1 MTVQKRNYHAGIA
14 AEDSVLRQYL
24 ASGYTLLARRWRGQQ
39 GELDLVLSHGAEVIF
54 VEVKK
59 SRCFD
64 TAAARI
70 GAAQIARIFTT
81 AAQYLGTCPQG
92 QLTPSRFDVAL
103 VNASGQVE
111 RLENALCA

>member
-24 ASGYTLLARRWRGQQ
+24 AAGYELLARRWRGQR
-39 GELDLVLSHGAEVIF
+39 GELDLVLSRCAEVVF

-70 GAAQIARIFTT
+70 GAAQTERLFMT
-81 AAQYLGTCPQG
+81 AAQFLDTCLQG
-92 QLTPSRFDVAL
+92 QLTPARFDVAL
-103 VNASGQVE
+103 VNAQGQVSL
-111 RLENALCA
+111 LENALYA